1 MPRMA
6 VFGATG
12 LTGGLV
18 VEHALAQGHE
28 VVALVRDP
36 GKLRL
41 RHPGLVVLGGS
52 PTSPRHVARCV
63 QGADAV
69 IHCLGIGGKG
79 DGRPTTLVSDSVKL
93 VLRAMQQHGVQRI
106 VCMSN
111 VGAGGSGTW
120 FANRLVIPLFLRWL
134 VPIIEDKNR
143 MEAALRASP
152 LDWVSV
158 RLPNIVAG
166 PDKPIRVS
174 ADGRGIGLSITAES
188 VARFLLAQVASAEHL
203 RSAPSISN

>member
-1 MPRMA
+1 MSRIA

-18 VEHALAQGHE
+18 IERALAQGHE

-36 GKLRL
+36 GKLKL

-52 PTSPRHVARCV
+52 PTSPHDVARCV
-63 QGADAV
+63 QGVDAV

-79 DGRPTTLVSDSVKL
+79 DGHPSTLISDSVKV
-93 VLRAMQQHGVQRI
+93 VLSAMQRHGVPRI

-143 MEAALRASP
+143 MESALRASP
-152 LDWVSV
+152 VEWVSV
-158 RLPNIVAG
+158 RLPNIVEG
-166 PDKPIRVS
+166 PDKPIRMS
-174 ADGRGIGLSITAES
+174 ADGRGIALSITAES
-188 VARFLLAQVASAEHL
+188 AARFLVEQAGSS
-203 RSAPSISN
+203 RSPLSSPSISN

>member
-1 MPRMA
+1 MSRLA

-18 VEHALAQGHE
+18 VKHALAQGHA
-28 VVALVRDP
+28 VTVLVRNPARVAIDA
-36 GKLRL
+36 
-41 RHPGLVVLGGS
+41 PGLVVIGGS
-52 PTSPRHVARCV
+52 PTSAADVERCV

-79 DGRPTTLVSDSVKL
+79 DGQPTTLVSDSVKV
-93 VLRAMQQHGVQRI
+93 VLAAMQRHGVPRI

-120 FANRLVIPLFLRWL
+120 IANRLVIPLLLRWL
-134 VPIIEDKNR
+134 VPIIEDKDR

-152 LDWVSV
+152 VDWVSV

-166 PDKPIRVS
+166 PDKPLRVS

-188 VARFLLAQVASAEHL
+188 AACFLLRQAAAAEHL
-203 RSAPSISN
+203 HAAPCISN

>member
-1 MPRMA
+1 MARLA

-18 VEHALAQGHE
+18 VKHAAAQGHA
-28 VVALVRDP
+28 VAVLVRDP
-36 GKLRL
+36 ARMTIES
-41 RHPGLVVLGGS
+41 PGLTVIGGS
-52 PTSPRHVARCV
+52 PTSAGDVERCV

-79 DGRPTTLVSDSVKL
+79 NGQPTTLVSDSVKV
-93 VLRAMQQHGVQRI
+93 VLAAMQRHGVPRI

-111 VGAGGSGTW
+111 VGAGGSGPW
-120 FANRLVIPLFLRWL
+120 IANRLVIPLLLRWL
-134 VPIIEDKNR
+134 VPIIDDKNR
-143 MEAALRASP
+143 MEAVLRASP
-152 LDWVSV
+152 VDWVSV

-166 PDKPIRVS
+166 PDRPLRLS

-188 VARFLLAQVASAEHL
+188 AARFLLRQAAAAGHL
-203 RSAPSISN
+203 HAAPCISN

>member
-6 VFGATG
+6 VFGGTG

-18 VEHALAQGHE
+18 IERALAQGHE

-36 GKLRL
+36 GKLKL
-41 RHPGLVVLGGS
+41 RHPCLVVLGGS
-52 PTSPRHVARCV
+52 PTSPCDVARCV

-79 DGRPTTLVSDSVKL
+79 DGKPSTLISDSVKV
-93 VLRAMQQHGVQRI
+93 VLSAMQRHGVPRI

-134 VPIIEDKNR
+134 VPIIDDKNR
-143 MEAALRASP
+143 MESALRVSP
-152 LDWVSV
+152 VEWVSV
-158 RLPNIVAG
+158 RLPNIVEGA
-166 PDKPIRVS
+166 DKPLRVS

-188 VARFLLAQVASAEHL
+188 AARFLLAQVAAADHL
-203 RSAPSISN
+203 HATPCISN